1 MSAVN
6 RPNLNFDNEKQT
18 HRPYREVAAGTLK
31 SKYEEFMRP
40 KRAVTVTKEKRKRET
55 DVGSDAKTFKKWFK

>member
-18 HRPYREVAAGTLK
+18 HVPYREVAAGSFK

-40 KRAVTVTKEKRKRET
+40 KRGAMVKKEKHKK
-55 DVGSDAKTFKKWFK
+55 DNNVSSDAKTFRQWFK